1 VTVPATVGFVMLGV
15 RDLPRMWSFFRQF
28 GRPEA
33 RD

>member
-1 VTVPATVGFVMLGV
+1 VAVPATVGFVTLGV
-15 RDLPRMWSFFRQF
+15 RDLLRIWSFFRQF